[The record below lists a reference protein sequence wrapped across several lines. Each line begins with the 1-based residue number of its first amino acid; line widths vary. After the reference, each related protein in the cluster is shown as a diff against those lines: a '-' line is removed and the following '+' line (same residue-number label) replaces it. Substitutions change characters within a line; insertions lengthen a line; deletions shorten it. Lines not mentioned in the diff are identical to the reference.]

1 MISAL
6 AKTPFVHNLGY
17 LSGGRTGSLEMLTLC
32 DEMIGWISK
41 MANGVSVNTDTLALE
56 VIQRAAPNND
66 YLTDPHTQARF
77 LTENWYPDLSERS
90 DAEAWQNAGG
100 LDMQARVKQ
109 KLRDIL
115 D

>member
-1 MISAL
+1 
-6 AKTPFVHNLGY
+6 
-17 LSGGRTGSLEMLTLC
+17 
-32 DEMIGWISK
+32 
-41 MANGVSVNTDTLALE
+41 MANGVRVNADTLALE

-77 LTENWYPDLSERS
+77 LTENWYPNLSERS
-90 DAEAWQNAGG
+90 DAEAWRDAGG